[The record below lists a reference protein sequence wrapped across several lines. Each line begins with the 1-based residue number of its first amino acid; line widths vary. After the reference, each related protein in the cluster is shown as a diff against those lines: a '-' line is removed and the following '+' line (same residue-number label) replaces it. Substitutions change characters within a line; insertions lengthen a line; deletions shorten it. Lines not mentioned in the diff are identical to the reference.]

1 VPSEAKTLC
10 YGVRTGYFSP
20 VEPVAAGNE
29 LAIENRY
36 RMDTKQRLRIVAKI
50 SLAVFLFSLGA
61 ALGIYQYFARDLPS
75 TARLENLE
83 PSVKTQVFANDS
95 SLVGEFYEQNRVL
108 VPLEDIPQQFKDAVI
123 AVEDRRFYSHWGVDG
138 VGLLRAIFANLRAG
152 RIVEGA
158 STITQQLARNLFT
171 MFDVSI
177 TRKIKE
183 AILALRIEGA
193 YSKDEIL
200 EMYLN
205 QINFG
210 SGAYGI
216 EAAARE
222 YFGKAATELTLGES
236 AFIAGLPQNPRDY
249 SPYYHLD
256 RALQRRAV
264 VLDAM
269 VAAGRLGRV
278 VADSVAA
285 SPVKIGEAS
294 EGERFAAYFLE
305 HVRQYLESRYGADR
319 IYHDGLK
326 VYTTLDPY
334 LQRTAQDSLESHL
347 STIEKEHRYAQTKEE
362 YQAAAEKGGTVALEY
377 IQGAVIAIEPRT
389 GYIRAMVGG
398 RSFKDSKWNRAVQAK
413 RQPGSAFKPFIY
425 IAALENGYTPADIIL
440 DAPIVL
446 DMPNGDVYKPQ
457 NYSEEFEGEVTARH
471 ALNESINVAA
481 VRVLLSIGPPAA
493 ISYAH
498 RLGIKSPLEPV
509 YSLALGTE
517 EVSLLELTSAYAALA
532 AGGIRAEPLFVKR
545 VYDRD
550 GKLLEENS
558 VYREEAMSPQTTY
571 VITSMLETALSEGT
585 GKATRLMGFM
595 EPAAGKTG
603 TTNDCT
609 DAWYVGYTPELAVGV
624 WSGFD
629 LKKTMGAKMTG
640 ARVSLPTWTSVMKT
654 HYRDHHGEPFV
665 EPEGIVHRTVC
676 EETGLLVGP
685 RCERARREVF
695 VEGTEPKHQCDRCQK
710 DSSPGRRSPDARDFR
725 SIDRRLL
732 DERR

>member
-1 VPSEAKTLC
+1 
-10 YGVRTGYFSP
+10 
-20 VEPVAAGNE
+20 
-29 LAIENRY
+29 
-36 RMDTKQRLRIVAKI
+36 MDTKQRLKVVAKI
-50 SLAVFLFSLGA
+50 SLAVLIFMLGA
-61 ALGIYQYFARDLPS
+61 TLGVYEYFARDLPS
-75 TARLENLE
+75 TARLEKLE
-83 PSVKTQVFANDS
+83 PSLKTQVFADDS
-95 SLVGEFYEQNRVL
+95 SLVGAFYEQNRAL
-108 VPLEDIPQQFKDAVI
+108 VPLDEIPTPLKDAII
-123 AVEDRRFYSHWGVDG
+123 AVEDRKFYSHWGVDAL
-138 VGLLRAIFANLRAG
+138 GLLRAMLANLRAG

-171 MFDVSI
+171 MFDVSMS
-177 TRKIKE
+177 RKIKE
-183 AILALRIEGA
+183 AILAIKIERM

-210 SGAYGI
+210 SGAYGV

-222 YFGKAATELTLGES
+222 YFGKSATQLTLGES
-236 AFIAGLPQNPRDY
+236 TLLAGLPQNPRNY
-249 SPYYHLD
+249 SPHYNLD

-264 VLDAM
+264 VLNAM
-269 VAAGRLGRV
+269 VVAGKLSRA

-285 SPVKIGEAS
+285 SPIKVGAAS
-294 EGERFAAYFLE
+294 TGERFAAYFLE
-305 HVRQYLESRYGADR
+305 QVRQYLESRYGADR
-319 IYHDGLK
+319 VYHDGLK

-334 LQRTAQDSLESHL
+334 LQHIAEDSLEAHL
-347 STIEKEHRYAQTKEE
+347 AQTEKEHRYPQTKEG
-362 YQAAAEKGGTVALEY
+362 YQEAIEKGQDVTLEY
-377 IQGAVIAIEPRT
+377 IEGAAIAIEPQT
-389 GYIRAMVGG
+389 GYVRVMVGG

-457 NYSEEFEGEVTARH
+457 NFTEKFEGEITARR

-481 VRVLLSIGPPAA
+481 VRVLLSIGPPTA
-493 ISYAH
+493 INYAH

-517 EVSLLELTSAYAALA
+517 EVSLIELTTAYAALA
-532 AGGIRAEPLFVKR
+532 AGGVHAEPLLVKR

-550 GKLLEENS
+550 GKLLEESS
-558 VYREEAMSPQTTY
+558 VYREEVLSPQTSY
-571 VITSMLETALSEGT
+571 MITNMLESALNEGT
-585 GKATRLMGFM
+585 GQGTRLMGFM

-629 LKKTMGAKMTG
+629 IKRTMGNKMTG
-640 ARVSLPTWTSVMKT
+640 ARVSLPTWTSVMKAQ
-654 HYRDHHGEPFV
+654 YRDHHGEEFV
-665 EPEGIVHRTVC
+665 EPQGIVHRVIC
-676 EETGLLVGP
+676 EETGLLVTP
-685 RCERARREVF
+685 RCNKGRREVF
-695 VEGTEPKHQCDRCQK
+695 VDGTEPKRQCDRC
-710 DSSPGRRSPDARDFR
+710 GRQ
-725 SIDRRLL
+725 
-732 DERR
+732 

>member
-1 VPSEAKTLC
+1 
-10 YGVRTGYFSP
+10 
-20 VEPVAAGNE
+20 
-29 LAIENRY
+29 
-36 RMDTKQRLRIVAKI
+36 MDTKQRLKVVAKI
-50 SLAVFLFSLGA
+50 SLAVLLFMLGA
-61 ALGIYQYFARDLPS
+61 TLGVYEYFARDLPS

-83 PSVKTQVFANDS
+83 PSLKTQVFADDS
-95 SLVGEFYEQNRVL
+95 SLVGAFYEQNRAL
-108 VPLEDIPQQFKDAVI
+108 VPLDEIPAPLKDAII
-123 AVEDRRFYSHWGVDG
+123 AVEDRKFYSHWGVDAL
-138 VGLLRAIFANLRAG
+138 GLLRAMLANLRAG

-171 MFDVSI
+171 MFDVSMS
-177 TRKIKE
+177 RKIKE
-183 AILALRIEGA
+183 AILAIKIERM

-210 SGAYGI
+210 SGAYGV

-222 YFGKAATELTLGES
+222 YFGKSATQLTLGES
-236 AFIAGLPQNPRDY
+236 TLLAGLPQNPRNY
-249 SPYYHLD
+249 SPHYNLD

-264 VLDAM
+264 VLNAM
-269 VAAGRLGRV
+269 VVAGKLSRA

-285 SPVKIGEAS
+285 SPVKVGAAS
-294 EGERFAAYFLE
+294 TGERFAAYFLE
-305 HVRQYLESRYGADR
+305 QVRQYLESHYGADR
-319 IYHDGLK
+319 VYHDGLK

-334 LQRTAQDSLESHL
+334 LQRIAEDSLEAHL
-347 STIEKEHRYAQTKEE
+347 AQTEKEHRYAQTKEG
-362 YQAAAEKGGTVALEY
+362 YQAAIEKGKDVPLEY
-377 IQGAVIAIEPRT
+377 IEGAVIAIEPQT
-389 GYIRAMVGG
+389 GYVRAMVGG
-398 RSFKDSKWNRAVQAK
+398 RSFTDSKWNRAVQAK

-457 NYSEEFEGEVTARH
+457 NFTEEFEGEITARR

-481 VRVLLSIGPPAA
+481 VRVLLSVGPPAA
-493 ISYAH
+493 INYAH

-517 EVSLLELTSAYAALA
+517 EVSLIELTTAYAALA
-532 AGGIRAEPLFVKR
+532 AGGVHAEPLLVKR

-558 VYREEAMSPQTTY
+558 VYREEVLSPQTSY
-571 VITSMLETALSEGT
+571 MITNMLESALNEGT
-585 GKATRLMGFM
+585 GQGTRLMGFM

-629 LKKTMGAKMTG
+629 IKRTMGNKMTG
-640 ARVSLPTWTSVMKT
+640 ARVSLPTWTSVMKAQ
-654 HYRDHHGEPFV
+654 YRDHHGEEFV
-665 EPEGIVHRTVC
+665 EPQGIVHRVIC
-676 EETGLLVGP
+676 EETGLLVTP
-685 RCERARREVF
+685 RCKKGRREVF
-695 VEGTEPKHQCDRCQK
+695 VDGTEPKRQCDRC
-710 DSSPGRRSPDARDFR
+710 GREYSLIRPLPDADGAR
-725 SIDRRLL
+725 SL
-732 DERR
+732 ERKPLNDPH

>member
-1 VPSEAKTLC
+1 
-10 YGVRTGYFSP
+10 
-20 VEPVAAGNE
+20 
-29 LAIENRY
+29 
-36 RMDTKQRLRIVAKI
+36 MDTRQRLKLVAKV
-50 SLAVFLFSLGA
+50 SLTTLLFILGA
-61 ALGIYQYFARDLPS
+61 MVGVYQYFAKDLPS
-75 TARLENLE
+75 MTRLENLE
-83 PSVKTQVFANDS
+83 PSVKTQVFAEDS

-108 VPLEDIPQQFKDAVI
+108 LSLEQIPVDFRQAVV

-138 VGLLRAIFANLRAG
+138 VGLVRAIFANLRAG

-177 TRKIKE
+177 SRKIKE
-183 AILALRIEGA
+183 AILALRIERT

-210 SGAYGI
+210 SGAYGV

-222 YFGKAATELTLGES
+222 YFGKSATDLTIGES
-236 AFIAGLPQNPRDY
+236 TFLAGLPQNPRDY
-249 SPYYHLD
+249 SPHYHLD
-256 RALQRRAV
+256 RALQRRRV

-269 VAAGRLGRV
+269 VADGKLERS

-285 SPVKIGEAS
+285 SPITIGEPS
-294 EGERFAAYFLE
+294 ESERFAAYFLE
-305 HVRQYLESRYGADR
+305 YVRQYLESRYGADR
-319 IYHDGLK
+319 IYHDGLR

-334 LQRTAQDSLESHL
+334 LQKIAEDSLETHL
-347 STIEKEHRYAQTKEE
+347 SAIEREMGYKQTKES
-362 YQAAAEKGGTVALEY
+362 YRKAIEKKPDAVLDY
-377 IQGAVIAIEPRT
+377 IEGAVIAVEPQT
-389 GYIRAMVGG
+389 GYIRVMVGG
-398 RSFKDSKWNRAVQAK
+398 RSFKDSKWNRAVQAR

-457 NYSEEFEGEVTARH
+457 NYTEKFEGEITARH

-498 RLGIKSPLEPV
+498 KLGIKSPLEPV

-517 EVSLLELTSAYAALA
+517 EVTLMELTSAYAALA
-532 AGGIRAEPLFVKR
+532 AGGVRAEPLIVKR

-558 VYREEAMSPQTTY
+558 VYREEALDRQTTY
-571 VITSMLETALSEGT
+571 VITNMLESALNEGT

-609 DAWYVGYTPELAVGV
+609 DAWYVGFTPELAVGV

-629 LKKTMGAKMTG
+629 IKKTLGKKMTG
-640 ARVSLPTWTSVMKT
+640 ARVSLPTWTSVMKAQ
-654 HYRDHHGEPFV
+654 YRNHDGEEFP
-665 EPEGIVHRTVC
+665 EPDGIVHRVVC
-676 EETGLLVGP
+676 EKTGLLVSP
-685 RCERARREVF
+685 RCATARREVF
-695 VEGTEPKHQCDRCQK
+695 IEGTEPKRQCDRCERGLSLNR
-710 DSSPGRRSPDARDFR
+710 DGPGSGDFD
-725 SIDRRLL
+725 SIDKRLR
-732 DERR
+732 DERQ

>member
-1 VPSEAKTLC
+1 
-10 YGVRTGYFSP
+10 
-20 VEPVAAGNE
+20 
-29 LAIENRY
+29 
-36 RMDTKQRLRIVAKI
+36 MDTRKRLRIVAKI
-50 SLAVFLFSLGA
+50 SLAVFIFMLGA
-61 ALGIYQYFARDLPS
+61 AVGIYQYFARDLPGMD
-75 TARLENLE
+75 RLENIE
-83 PSVKTQVFANDS
+83 PSVKTQVFAQDS
-95 SLVGEFYEQNRVL
+95 SLVGEFYVQNRAL
-108 VPLEDIPQQFKDAVI
+108 VPLEAIPQEFKDAVI

-138 VGLLRAIFANLRAG
+138 VGLLRAVFANLRAG

-210 SGAYGI
+210 SGAYGV
-216 EAAARE
+216 ESAARQ
-222 YFGKAATELTLGES
+222 YFGKSATELTLGES
-236 AFIAGLPQNPRDY
+236 ALLAGLPQNPRDY

-269 VAAGRLGRV
+269 VASGKLDRA

-285 SPVKIGEAS
+285 SPIKIGEADH
-294 EGERFAAYFLE
+294 GEKFAAYFLE
-305 HVRQYLESRYGADR
+305 YVRQYLESRYGADR

-326 VYTTLDPY
+326 VYTTLDPV
-334 LQRTAQDSLESHL
+334 LQRVAEDSLESHL
-347 STIEKEHRYAQTKEE
+347 AEIEKERGYPQTKES
-362 YQAAAEKGGTVALEY
+362 YRAAIDKGEEPPLEY
-377 IQGAVIAIEPRT
+377 IEGAVVAIEPQT

-425 IAALENGYTPADIIL
+425 VAALENGYTPADIVL

-457 NYSEEFEGEVTARH
+457 NYTEEFEGEITVRH

-481 VRVLLSIGPPAA
+481 VRVLLSIGPATA
-493 ISYAH
+493 INYAH
-498 RLGIKSPLEPV
+498 RLGIKSPLDPV

-517 EVSLLELTSAYAALA
+517 EVSLIELTSAYATLA
-532 AGGIRAEPLFVKR
+532 AGGIRAEPLFIKR
-545 VYDRD
+545 IYDRD
-550 GKLLEENS
+550 GKLLEDNS
-558 VYREEAMSPQTTY
+558 VSRDEVLSPQTAY
-571 VITSMLETALSEGT
+571 VITSMLESALNEGT
-585 GKATRLMGFM
+585 GKSTRLMGFM

-603 TTNDCT
+603 TTNDCS

-629 LKKTMGAKMTG
+629 VKRTMGPKMTG
-640 ARVSLPTWTSVMKT
+640 ARVSLPTWTSVMKAQ
-654 HYRDHHGEPFV
+654 YRDHKGEEFV
-665 EPEGIVHRTVC
+665 EPPGIVHRVVC

-685 RCERARREVF
+685 RCEKARQEVF
-695 VEGTEPKHQCDRCQK
+695 IEGTEPKHVCDRCRK
-710 DSSPGRRSPDARDFR
+710 DSSIRKSPAERGDFR
-725 SIDRRLL
+725 SIDRRLT
-732 DERR
+732 DGRD